1 MKSLIPAI
9 AAVTFL
15 GLAGPAMA
23 ASPICLMS
31 RQIESTAPRDNGK
44 ALMFRMKDGSV
55 WRNDLRGQCPDL
67 NFNGFAWTTN
77 NPGAAV
83 CENEQTLRVF
93 RSGEICRLGNFTRIE
108 PRRRG

>member
-23 ASPICLMS
+23 ASPICLMT
-31 RQIESTAPRDNGK
+31 RQIDSTTPRDNGK

-67 NFNGFAWTTN
+67 NFNGFVWSTA
-77 NPGAAV
+77 NPGGTV
-83 CENEQTLRVF
+83 CENEQTIHVL
-93 RSGEICRLGNFTRIE
+93 RSGEVCQLGNFTRLE